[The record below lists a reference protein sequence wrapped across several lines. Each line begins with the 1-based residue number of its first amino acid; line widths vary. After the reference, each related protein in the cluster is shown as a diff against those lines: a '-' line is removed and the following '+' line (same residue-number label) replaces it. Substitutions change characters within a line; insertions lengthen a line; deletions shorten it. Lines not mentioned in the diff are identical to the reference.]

1 MGATTKSTS
10 HLLIITP
17 TMVYAQTQ
25 QQITIQHVR
34 TTDPTHNIPPPL
46 ATTDPTHNIPPPL
59 AIQYPYLLQS
69 QSSTS
74 TQQPPQQPRQQP
86 LPKPRPKHRRNSRHN
101 SPPQQPPTT
110 HTTCKTRTTHNSPP
124 PAVQNLPQSLPG
136 QSPPPSLQ
144 NVPQSLSGQSAPAEL
159 QNLPQCLLPST
170 SSNSPHNSP
179 HHSPHDDNTRV
190 THEFHK
196 RPHQQV
202 DCGAHHQRAQCSSPS
217 RARARAALL
226 PHAPSHS
233 HSSSNGRAGGYE
245 HGADFVGNI
254 KVAYTKVHFPNGT
267 AGQRPNTKIYVHTL
281 LFANVWRYIK
291 KKTQTQSF
299 SIMLPPMKAMNAKA
313 PKSMTKTGIAAALA
327 TQFELKKK
335 VCSTLLNSLAKV
347 ATKEVKTTGVFTL
360 PGTCKIKTRT
370 KPATKVGQREI
381 FGKLVAV
388 KAKPTRRI
396 VKALPVAALKKSI

>member
-1 MGATTKSTS
+1 M
-10 HLLIITP
+10 
-17 TMVYAQTQ
+17 
-25 QQITIQHVR
+25 
-34 TTDPTHNIPPPL
+34 
-46 ATTDPTHNIPPPL
+46 
-59 AIQYPYLLQS
+59 
-69 QSSTS
+69 
-74 TQQPPQQPRQQP
+74 
-86 LPKPRPKHRRNSRHN
+86 
-101 SPPQQPPTT
+101 
-110 HTTCKTRTTHNSPP
+110 
-124 PAVQNLPQSLPG
+124 
-136 QSPPPSLQ
+136 
-144 NVPQSLSGQSAPAEL
+144 
-159 QNLPQCLLPST
+159 
-170 SSNSPHNSP
+170 
-179 HHSPHDDNTRV
+179 
-190 THEFHK
+190 
-196 RPHQQV
+196 
-202 DCGAHHQRAQCSSPS
+202 
-217 RARARAALL
+217 
-226 PHAPSHS
+226 
-233 HSSSNGRAGGYE
+233 
-245 HGADFVGNI
+245 
-254 KVAYTKVHFPNGT
+254 HFPNGT

-388 KAKPTRRI
+388 KAKPARRI